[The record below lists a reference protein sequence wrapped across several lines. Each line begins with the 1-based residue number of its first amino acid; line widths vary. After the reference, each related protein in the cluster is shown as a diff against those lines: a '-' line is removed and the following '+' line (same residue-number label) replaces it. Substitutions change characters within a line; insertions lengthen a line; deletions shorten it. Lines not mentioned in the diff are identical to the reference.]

1 MKLSWIAPLS
11 IALLY
16 GLFWRWYSGTG
27 KPLTSQEIDSHL
39 ESLRS
44 RGASPDVLRR
54 LRGFLEADT
63 GRGFVMVNLI
73 RLHEGEGAVA
83 AFMRYNRA
91 FLPRILKR
99 ASHPVLVGKAAA
111 EAVEVWG
118 IEDGARWSSVGLVR
132 YRSRRD
138 MIEAAADPLFAS
150 MHPDKVAAMSKTIAV
165 PADPW
170 GYAGDPRLLVGLL
183 ALIAVLIALLRR
195 R

>member
-1 MKLSWIAPLS
+1 MRRSRIIPLG

-27 KPLTSQEIDSHL
+27 KPLTPHEIDTHL

-44 RGASPDVLRR
+44 RGASADVLRR

-73 RLHEGEGAVA
+73 RLHEGDQSAA
-83 AFMRYNRA
+83 AFGRYNRA
-91 FLPRILKR
+91 FLPRILRR

-138 MIEAAADPLFAS
+138 MIESAADPLFAD
-150 MHPDKVAAMSKTIAV
+150 MHPDKVAAMNKTIAV

-170 GYAGDPRLLVGLL
+170 GYTGDPRLLVGLL
-183 ALIAVLIALLRR
+183 AVIAALIAVLRKR
-195 R
+195 